1 MAPLA
6 KTSSG
11 ALPRVLGRYLVLDE
25 IGAGGMASVHLAL
38 HLGPL
43 GFRRTVALKRL
54 HPPLAKDADFFAEVF
69 MHEWA
74 HCRTACDCV
83 DPHCEHWGV
92 EYAACYRACIER

>member
-1 MAPLA
+1 MPVAADIARTLDTHCPLDAHVVITIAP
-6 KTSSG
+6 
-11 ALPRVLGRYLVLDE
+11 VVGRWGESWYDE
-25 IGAGGMASVHLAL
+25 AEDVYRIVVS
-38 HLGPL
+38 
-43 GFRRTVALKRL
+43 
-54 HPPLAKDADFFAEVF
+54 PLAKDADFFAEVF